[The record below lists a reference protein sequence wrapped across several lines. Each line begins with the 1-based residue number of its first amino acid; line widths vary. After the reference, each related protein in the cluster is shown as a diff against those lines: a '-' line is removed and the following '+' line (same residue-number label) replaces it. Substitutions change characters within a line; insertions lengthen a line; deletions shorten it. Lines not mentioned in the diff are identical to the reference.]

1 MRQTSS
7 RSPAPSQLGAR
18 LLPNGVIRG
27 VQIHTTDQEIW
38 NGRVTRNSNCDS
50 GNNGVRDTEVNMDE
64 VNKNSAEYL
73 AGYIDG
79 IEFAYQILRSTLPTQ
94 E

>member
-1 MRQTSS
+1 
-7 RSPAPSQLGAR
+7 
-18 LLPNGVIRG
+18 
-27 VQIHTTDQEIW
+27 
-38 NGRVTRNSNCDS
+38 
-50 GNNGVRDTEVNMDE
+50 MDE

-79 IEFAYQILRSTLPTQ
+79 VEFAYQILRSTLPTQ